1 MYTHD
6 LLRVAPA
13 GCVVD
18 EDGCRDALN
27 HDHPAD
33 SRAGYENLF
42 GGVYLPHSC
51 EEWVIGG
58 PEEIRI
64 LIRDLEN
71 ALAQIVSLEKGG
83 DL

>member
-1 MYTHD
+1 MYTPG
-6 LLRVAPA
+6 LLHVAPA

-18 EDGCRDALN
+18 EDGYCDASD

-33 SRAGYENLF
+33 SRAGYKGLF

-51 EEWVIGG
+51 EEWVVGG
-58 PEEIRI
+58 PEQIRI

-71 ALAQIVSLEKGG
+71 ALARIGPGSV
-83 DL
+83 